1 MHKLTKKEILEIKD
15 NDKINNY
22 LFDKVYELAEK
33 IIKLKKL
40 KYEVLFEDNKNMEL
54 FCMSDFIYYES
65 VWFDSF
71 RFLADKV
78 MHDDPVNNINY
89 IIKSYNELLK
99 EYRDYQKQK
108 KRIKEI
114 GYEKLFTEA
123 TNNLKEIFCKML
135 DFKNIKYNK
144 DDSLENLIDKLI
156 LCYVDYKY
164 MFDDVDGMLRNCIYK
179 DTERDDFW
187 LVRAD
192 HVEIISCL
200 EFTYHFFA
208 DDENSYKN
216 YTKYSEDIILKE
228 GQTLK
233 DKYSEEEEK
242 MRLLFLEMLRFLNIE
257 VSDDDSYYHLKFLVE
272 QNYPFY
278 SYSLIRDVHEF
289 SYVNLIGIL
298 RSNYEYFK
306 DTYKNHDELLEIHKK
321 YYESDDEEI
330 DDDEIELIDDEEYE
344 E

>member
-1 MHKLTKKEILEIKD
+1 MHKLTKKEILDLKED
-15 NDKINNY
+15 EKINNY
-22 LFDKVYELAEK
+22 LFDKIFELGEK

-40 KYEVLFEDNKNMEL
+40 KYEPLFENNRENEL
-54 FCMSDFIYYES
+54 HSMSEHIYYYS
-65 VWFDSF
+65 VWFDGY
-71 RFLADKV
+71 RFLAGKAIY
-78 MHDDPVNNINY
+78 DDPVNNINY
-89 IIKSYNELLK
+89 IVRSYNELLH

-135 DFKNIKYNK
+135 DFKNKKYNK
-144 DDSLENLIDKLI
+144 DDSLGDLIDKLI

-187 LVRAD
+187 LIRPD
-192 HVEIISCL
+192 HVEVISCL

-233 DKYSEEEEK
+233 DLYYEEQEK
-242 MRLLFLEMLRFLNIE
+242 MKQLYIEMLEFLNVKIE
-257 VSDDDSYYHLKFLVE
+257 DKNDSTHIEYLIH
-272 QNYPFY
+272 QNYPFFY
-278 SYSLIRDVHEF
+278 QSMIRGVHEY

-306 DTYKNHDELLEIHKK
+306 ENYKNHDELLEVYKK
-321 YYESDDEEI
+321 YYDSYDEESDEEI
-330 DDDEIELIDDEEYE
+330 ELYNDEDFK
-344 E
+344 

>member
-1 MHKLTKKEILEIKD
+1 MHKLTKKEILDLKED
-15 NDKINNY
+15 EKINNY
-22 LFDKVYELAEK
+22 LFDKIFELGEK
-33 IIKLKKL
+33 IIKVRNL
-40 KYEVLFEDNKNMEL
+40 KYEPLFENNRENEL
-54 FCMSDFIYYES
+54 HSMSEHIYYYS
-65 VWFDSF
+65 VWFDSY
-71 RFLADKV
+71 RFLAGKAIY
-78 MHDDPVNNINY
+78 DDPVNNINY
-89 IIKSYNELLK
+89 IVRSYNELLH

-135 DFKNIKYNK
+135 DFKNKKYNK
-144 DDSLENLIDKLI
+144 DDSLGDLIDKLI

-179 DTERDDFW
+179 DTVRDDFW
-187 LVRAD
+187 LIRPD
-192 HVEIISCL
+192 HVEVLSCL

-233 DKYSEEEEK
+233 DLYYEEQEK
-242 MRLLFLEMLRFLNIE
+242 MKQLYIEMLEFLNIKI
-257 VSDDDSYYHLKFLVE
+257 DDKNDSTHIEYLIH
-272 QNYPFY
+272 QNYPFFY
-278 SYSLIRDVHEF
+278 QSMIRGVHEY

-306 DTYKNHDELLEIHKK
+306 ENYKNHDELLEIYKK
-321 YYESDDEEI
+321 YYDSYDEESDEEI
-330 DDDEIELIDDEEYE
+330 ELYTDEDFK
-344 E
+344 

>member
-15 NDKINNY
+15 NDKINNF
-22 LFDKVYELAEK
+22 LFDKVYELGEK
-33 IIKLKKL
+33 IIKLKKF
-40 KYEVLFEDNKNMEL
+40 KYEVLYENDKNMEL

-78 MHDDPVNNINY
+78 MYNEPVNNINY
-89 IIKSYNELLK
+89 IIKSYNEILK
-99 EYRDYQKQK
+99 EYREYKQK
-108 KRIKEI
+108 KKRIEEI
-114 GYEKLFTEA
+114 GYEKLYTEL
-123 TNNLKEIFCKML
+123 TNNLKELFCEML
-135 DFKNIKYNK
+135 DFKKIKYNK
-144 DDSLENLIDKLI
+144 DDSLNDLIDKLV

-164 MFDDVDGMLRNCIYK
+164 MFDEVYTMLRGIIYK
-179 DTERDDFW
+179 DTVRDDFW
-187 LVRAD
+187 LVHAD
-192 HVEIISCL
+192 HVEIINSL
-200 EFTYHFFA
+200 EYTYHFFK
-208 DDENSYKN
+208 DDPDNYKN

-257 VSDDDSYYHLKFLVE
+257 VNDDDSYYHLKSLVE

-278 SYSLIRDVHEF
+278 YYSLIRDVHEY

-298 RSNYEYFK
+298 RSNYEHFK
-306 DTYKNHDELLEIHKK
+306 NTYKNHDELLEIHKK
-321 YYESDDEEI
+321 HYEDDDEEI
-330 DDDEIELIDDEEYE
+330 DDYEIELIDDEEYE
-344 E
+344 

>member
-1 MHKLTKKEILEIKD
+1 MHKLTKKEILDLKED
-15 NDKINNY
+15 EKINNY
-22 LFDKVYELAEK
+22 LFDKIFELGEK

-40 KYEVLFEDNKNMEL
+40 KYEPLFENNRENEL
-54 FCMSDFIYYES
+54 HSMSEHIYYYS
-65 VWFDSF
+65 VWFDGY
-71 RFLADKV
+71 RFLAGKAIY
-78 MHDDPVNNINY
+78 DDPVNNINY
-89 IIKSYNELLK
+89 IVRSYNELLH

-135 DFKNIKYNK
+135 DFKNKKYNK
-144 DDSLENLIDKLI
+144 DDSLGDLIDKLI

-187 LVRAD
+187 LIRPD
-192 HVEIISCL
+192 HVEVLTCL

-233 DKYSEEEEK
+233 DLYYEEQEK
-242 MRLLFLEMLRFLNIE
+242 MKQLYIEMLEFLNIKI
-257 VSDDDSYYHLKFLVE
+257 DDKNDSTHIEYLIH
-272 QNYPFY
+272 QNYPFFY
-278 SYSLIRDVHEF
+278 QSMIRGVHEY

-306 DTYKNHDELLEIHKK
+306 ENYKNHDELLEIYKK
-321 YYESDDEEI
+321 YYDSYDEESDEEI
-330 DDDEIELIDDEEYE
+330 ELYTDEDFK
-344 E
+344 

>member
-1 MHKLTKKEILEIKD
+1 MHKLTKKEILDLKED
-15 NDKINNY
+15 EKINNY
-22 LFDKVYELAEK
+22 LFDKIFELGEK

-40 KYEVLFEDNKNMEL
+40 KYEPLFENNRENEL
-54 FCMSDFIYYES
+54 HSMSEHIYYYS
-65 VWFDSF
+65 VWFDSY
-71 RFLADKV
+71 RFLAGKAIYDY
-78 MHDDPVNNINY
+78 PVNNINY
-89 IIKSYNELLK
+89 IVRSYNELLH
-99 EYRDYQKQK
+99 EYRDYQKRK

-135 DFKNIKYNK
+135 DFKNKKYNK
-144 DDSLENLIDKLI
+144 DDSLGDLIDKLI

-164 MFDDVDGMLRNCIYK
+164 MFDDADGMLRNCIYK

-187 LVRAD
+187 LIRPD
-192 HVEIISCL
+192 HVEVLSCL

-233 DKYSEEEEK
+233 DLYYEEQEK
-242 MRLLFLEMLRFLNIE
+242 IKQLYIEMLEFLNIKI
-257 VSDDDSYYHLKFLVE
+257 DDKNDSTHIEYLIH
-272 QNYPFY
+272 QNYPFFY
-278 SYSLIRDVHEF
+278 QSMIRGVHEY

-306 DTYKNHDELLEIHKK
+306 ENYKNHDELLEVYKK
-321 YYESDDEEI
+321 YYDSYDEESDEEI
-330 DDDEIELIDDEEYE
+330 ELYTDEDFK
-344 E
+344 